1 MKYSA
6 LMLVPH
12 HKLAHILVRDSR
24 QRHRITHVRFGS
36 KADICSAKR
45 HVRYGPTVFGW
56 PFIAAAQEILFSEAA
71 IRCLEE

>member
-1 MKYSA
+1 MSLSGTAGSVIELPLRSA
-6 LMLVPH
+6 IGMFTLP
-12 HKLAHILVRDSR
+12 
-24 QRHRITHVRFGS
+24 HVRFGS